1 MGARY
6 EVSLDNEN
14 QTYYLVQAKVSSVN
28 DDREKAISPMHEQSI
43 VSSLLT
49 LALENAKKANA
60 RKIVGINLVVGDYT
74 GVLEDAVNFYFGFLS
89 KDTIAA
95 GAKIN
100 YTHVAGQLRC
110 RDCDILFPLQKHEYH
125 CPKCDGRRVE
135 IVGGRELYI
144 ETMEVE

>member
-1 MGARY
+1 
-6 EVSLDNEN
+6 
-14 QTYYLVQAKVSSVN
+14 
-28 DDREKAISPMHEQSI
+28 MHEQSI
-43 VSSLLT
+43 VESLLA
-49 LALENAKKANA
+49 LALKNAEKAKA
-60 RKIVGINLVVGDYT
+60 RKILSIDLVVGDYT
-74 GVLEDAVNFYFGFLS
+74 GVVDDAVNFYFGFLS

-100 YTHVAGQLRC
+100 YSHVAGQLRC
-110 RDCDILFPLQKHEYH
+110 RDCDFLFPLQKQEYH

>member
-1 MGARY
+1 
-6 EVSLDNEN
+6 
-14 QTYYLVQAKVSSVN
+14 
-28 DDREKAISPMHEQSI
+28 MHEQSI
-43 VSSLLT
+43 VASLLT
-49 LALENAKKANA
+49 LALENAEKANA

-89 KDTIAA
+89 KNTIAA
-95 GAKIN
+95 GAAIN

-110 RDCDILFPLQKHEYH
+110 RDCDILFPLQKHEYL